1 MWIALYSSVK
11 LPLQACTRDYVFIIY
26 VYITNLLVFSFTG
39 ASCVLSNAFLQ
50 AVLWWSELATIQR
63 PARDALVFFT
73 GTAVQPMKKV
83 RREAKMKL
91 RERPMK
97 DQRRCWRRSHTQLMT
112 VASTVTM
119 AMALWAARQ
128 LGKDSILERTERLRR
143 ENLNYLQNA
152 SQGAKG
158 LGCSSFHG
166 GIGCRGSGGGGSCT
180 KWVSVA
186 STERRSVGWIFRSS
200 VVDKPRERRI
210 ASE

>member
-1 MWIALYSSVK
+1 MPRAYCQTRSYRLCYDDPSWQQYNDQYGCYFSSALVTS
-11 LPLQACTRDYVFIIY
+11 
-26 VYITNLLVFSFTG
+26 LVFFF
-39 ASCVLSNAFLQ
+39 VFNAK
-50 AVLWWSELATIQR
+50 R